1 MSGTG
6 TSSRTRALPYS
17 CMRAAFMSSFL
28 SKWWV
33 FKIQVSLGGWL
44 RSVFGDD
51 HHLLVDKF
59 LDAVLWGYP
68 LLLPIVSL
76 GSLATRTRCIGRL
89 YLVTKCSDSR
99 LCNRNVLFNG
109 AGTCSDRTYDGSVQN
124 DGYSA
129 AEDDDLSRVAFLN
142 AEERLSRLRE
152 SREVRGL
159 FIEDSGCS
167 SLVDGE
173 VDAADERAVLAH
185 EGH

>member
-17 CMRAAFMSSFL
+17 CMRAAFMSAFL

-33 FKIQVSLGGWL
+33 FKIQVSLGGWR

-51 HHLLVDKF
+51 HHLLVNKF

-76 GSLATRTRCIGRL
+76 GSLATRTRWIGRL
-89 YLVTKCSDSR
+89 CLVTKCSDSR

-109 AGTCSDRTYDGSVQN
+109 AGTCSDRTDFTGLPTPGRRAHRQHRPRHRQGDHSQN
-124 DGYSA
+124 
-129 AEDDDLSRVAFLN
+129 
-142 AEERLSRLRE
+142 LR
-152 SREVRGL
+152 
-159 FIEDSGCS
+159 
-167 SLVDGE
+167 
-173 VDAADERAVLAH
+173 
-185 EGH
+185 